1 MASAALVRAHVGE
14 VVSRDDRYTNQN
26 EREVGRV
33 ASQPRKMDRTKR
45 GIVGL
50 LLPVL
55 NEARRRRIY

>member
-1 MASAALVRAHVGE
+1 MGE

-33 ASQPRKMDRTKR
+33 ASQPHKTDGTKR